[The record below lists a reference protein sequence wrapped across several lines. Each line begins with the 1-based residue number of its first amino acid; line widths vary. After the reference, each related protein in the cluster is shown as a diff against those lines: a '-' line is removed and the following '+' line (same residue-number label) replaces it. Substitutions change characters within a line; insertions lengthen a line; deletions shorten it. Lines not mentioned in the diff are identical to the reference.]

1 MLLGMPVIATYA
13 GGTPS
18 ILCDKNEGLLV
29 QDGDHYALAGA
40 IIELF
45 RDKGLASL
53 LGENARIKSLMRND
67 PEKIVQ
73 DVMNIYSTILSEN

>member
-1 MLLGMPVIATYA
+1 
-13 GGTPS
+13 
-18 ILCDKNEGLLV
+18 V
-29 QDGDHYALAGA
+29 QDGDPYVLTGA

-45 RDKGLASL
+45 RNKRLASL
-53 LGENARIKSLMRND
+53 LGENARIKSLIRNN

>member
-1 MLLGMPVIATYA
+1 
-13 GGTPS
+13 
-18 ILCDKNEGLLV
+18 
-29 QDGDHYALAGA
+29 LAGA